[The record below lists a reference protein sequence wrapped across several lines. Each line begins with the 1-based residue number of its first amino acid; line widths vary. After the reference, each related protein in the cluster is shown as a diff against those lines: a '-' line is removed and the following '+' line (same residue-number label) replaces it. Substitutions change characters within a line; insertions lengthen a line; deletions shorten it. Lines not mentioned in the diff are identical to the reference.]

1 MSSAFAT
8 DSVCR
13 AWELLAKDKRKLVFL
28 ALACLLVVAVGLIS
42 AKVHHSSLET
52 HENLAEDA
60 AGSRL
65 LEPWDLDVGE
75 DCRIKSVDYSCL
87 YPKSA
92 YSLFDLKE
100 VGMRESD
107 HYPSAFAK
115 CRSVCAKYNERAE
128 EKEDET
134 SSKLKEC
141 IFNFK

>member
-42 AKVHHSSLET
+42 AKVHHSSSGQALET

-60 AGSRL
+60 TGSRL
-65 LEPWDLDVGE
+65 LEPWDLAVGG
-75 DCRIKSVDYSCL
+75 DCRIKSVDASCL

-92 YSLFDLKE
+92 YSLFDVKE
-100 VGMRESD
+100 I
-107 HYPSAFAK
+107 
-115 CRSVCAKYNERAE
+115 
-128 EKEDET
+128 ET
-134 SSKLKEC
+134 HP
-141 IFNFK
+141 